1 MKTRL
6 LLLALVCTL
15 TLPGAMAQ
23 AGATK
28 TGEKKAPAPKTPAD
42 IAADEFYRVRNE
54 KGAKLDQARFQR
66 VTAAGMAYL
75 TQFPTHGRVPTV
87 VQDLSRFGDTMTTK
101 EQLPYRPAYL
111 AVLNYEIL
119 NERLK
124 EGVTEATTTVL
135 AALDAA
141 ATDYATRENANRE
154 NLDGLREKIDKLTA
168 MPGAARFLV
177 ERERS
182 YFDILYRG
190 VRPDAGEAHVRKLLG
205 HADKAVAAMARQ
217 ELNIVEIRKEPY
229 ALKFTALDGK
239 DVDFAQLR
247 GKVVALYFWS
257 TANAVSVKNF
267 PPLTQ
272 IYNSYRKRGFEVVTV
287 SFDKEADREKLVQY
301 VKTNRIAMPVY
312 FDGKGAK
319 NDFAPKLN
327 ITREPALALFDQ
339 KGILFSR
346 DLPANQLE
354 FQVKRMLGIK

>member
-6 LLLALVCTL
+6 LLLALVCSL

-23 AGATK
+23 SGAAK
-28 TGEKKAPAPKTPAD
+28 AGEKKAPAAKAPAD
-42 IAADEFYRVRNE
+42 VAADEFYRVRNE
-54 KGAKLDQARFQR
+54 KGPKLDQAGFQKLIG
-66 VTAAGMAYL
+66 AGMAYL
-75 TQFPTHGRVPTV
+75 TKFPAHGRVAGV
-87 VQDLSRFGDTMTTK
+87 VQDLANYGTTMTAK
-101 EQLPYRPAYL
+101 EHLPYRSSYL
-111 AVLNYEIL
+111 AFLKYEIL
-119 NERLK
+119 NEQTK
-124 EGVTEATTTVL
+124 EGVSEAVATVL

-141 ATDYATRENANRE
+141 AADFGTRETANRE
-154 NLDGLREKIDKLTA
+154 NLDGLREKIDKLAT
-168 MPGAARFLV
+168 MPGGARFLV

-182 YFDILYRG
+182 YFDILNRG
-190 VRPDAGEAHVRKLLG
+190 FNPAVAEAHLKKLLG
-205 HADKAVAAMARQ
+205 HSDKAVAAMARQ

-239 DVDFAQLR
+239 EVDFAQLR

-257 TANAVSVKNF
+257 TTNAVSTKNF
-267 PPLTQ
+267 PPLVQ
-272 IYNSYRKRGFEVVTV
+272 IHNNYKKRGFEVVTV
-287 SFDKEADREKLVQY
+287 SFDKESDREKVVQY
-301 VKTNRIAMPVY
+301 VKANRINMPVY

-327 ITREPALALFDQ
+327 ITREPAFALFDQ